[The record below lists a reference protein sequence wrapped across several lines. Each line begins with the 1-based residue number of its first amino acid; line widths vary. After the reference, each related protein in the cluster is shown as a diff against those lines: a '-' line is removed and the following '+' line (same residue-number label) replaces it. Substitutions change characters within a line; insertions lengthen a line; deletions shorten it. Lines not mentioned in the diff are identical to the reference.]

1 MVGPSATALD
11 MTLRDRDLGRLEFAW
26 FAVQTGKSAFL
37 VTMLVLAYEAG
48 GTVAVGLMGLASYL
62 TPTVLAPL
70 AALPARRWPTERVL
84 LAANAGRALAVLLA
98 VGIVALQLPIPYLF
112 AIVALEAGAGA
123 ATRPLHM
130 ALLPCVARTSGQLVA
145 ANVTSSAAE
154 GAGTFLGPAL
164 AGVLLAAAGPVAAVV
179 GVLAVYATS
188 LLAVGS
194 LHVAAV
200 GRRSASRAIA
210 EPLSAGIAAIR
221 QLPGPRLVLVGFGL
235 QTFVRGLLTVF
246 VVVTAIDVLGLG
258 DPGVGALN
266 AAMGLGGIAGA
277 ALAIGLSGR
286 ARLAPAF
293 AVSLAGW
300 GAPIVVIGLV
310 PHPAVAVVAMAA
322 IGVANAMID
331 VSGFTLALRTTPND
345 RRLAVMSLIEVVANG
360 GVALGVI
367 VAPLLIEALGIRGAL
382 LVGGLVLPIAAG
394 VARPGLRKIDEGAL
408 GAGHEAE
415 LIRGVPMFGLLSLAT
430 VEHLAS
436 HLTPVE
442 LTDGSPLVREGDPGD
457 RFFIIDR
464 GEIEVSQGGRR
475 LQELGSGAG
484 IGEIALLRDVP
495 RTATVRAHGDVRAF
509 ALERDDF
516 LEAITGHR
524 GALASATALVTDWL
538 AADADPADGTAL
550 H

>member
-1 MVGPSATALD
+1 

-37 VTMLVLAYEAG
+37 VTMLVLAYDAG

-62 TPTVLAPL
+62 TPTILAPL
-70 AALPARRWPTERVL
+70 VALPAHRWPTERVL
-84 LAANAGRALAVLLA
+84 LAANAARALAVLLA
-98 VGIVALQLPIPYLF
+98 VAVVALELPIPFLF

-164 AGVLLAAAGPVAAVV
+164 AGVLLAAAGPVIAVV
-179 GVLAVYATS
+179 GVLAVYATG
-188 LLAVGS
+188 LIAVAS

-200 GRRSASRAIA
+200 GRRSGASRAIA
-210 EPLSAGIAAIR
+210 ETLSAGIAAIR

-235 QTFVRGLLTVF
+235 QTFVRGLLTVL

-277 ALAIGLSGR
+277 AVAIGLSGR

-310 PHPAVAVVAMAA
+310 PHPVVAVAGMAA

-345 RRLAVMSLIEVVANG
+345 RRLAVMSLIEVIANG
-360 GVALGVI
+360 GVALGVV

-382 LVGGLVLPIAAG
+382 LVGGLVLPVAAG
-394 VARPGLRKIDEGAL
+394 VARPGLQKIDEGAL

-495 RTATVRAHGDVRAF
+495 RTATVRAHGNVRAF

-524 GALASATALVTDWL
+524 EALATATELVTDRL
-538 AADADPADGTAL
+538 AADADPADRTAL

>member
-1 MVGPSATALD
+1 
-11 MTLRDRDLGRLEFAW
+11 MTLRDPDLGRLEFAW

-62 TPTVLAPL
+62 TPTILAPL
-70 AALPARRWPTERVL
+70 APLPAHRWPTERVL
-84 LAANAGRALAVLLA
+84 LAANAARALAVLLA
-98 VGIVALQLPIPYLF
+98 VGVVAFELPIPYLF

-164 AGVLLAAAGPVAAVV
+164 AGVLLAAAGPVIAVV
-179 GVLAVYATS
+179 GVLAVYVTS
-188 LLAVGS
+188 LIAVAT

-200 GRRSASRAIA
+200 GRRSEASRAIG
-210 EPLSAGIAAIR
+210 ETLSAGIAAIR

-246 VVVTAIDVLGLG
+246 VVVTAIDVLGMG

-310 PHPAVAVVAMAA
+310 PHAAIAFVGMAA

-345 RRLAVMSLIEVVANG
+345 RRLAVMSLIEVIANG

-382 LVGGLVLPIAAG
+382 LVGGLILPIAAG
-394 VARPGLRKIDEGAL
+394 TARPGLRKIDEGAL
-408 GAGHEAE
+408 GASHEAE

-442 LTDGSPLVREGDPGD
+442 LTDGSSLIREGDPGD

-475 LQELGSGAG
+475 LQELGPGAG

-509 ALERDDF
+509 ALDRDDF

-524 GALASATALVTDWL
+524 EALATATELVTDRL
-538 AADADPADGTAL
+538 AADADPAGRTAL